1 MGNLESDHLILK
13 FEKALKEKF
22 SLFFDVD
29 EFEQIAD
36 YYLETGQLHHALI
49 AIDMGGEQHPH
60 AITFAVKRARYYVAA
75 HQLDQAEEAIESAEN
90 IAPNHPDLDWARG
103 QLFMR
108 QGKHQKAIKAL
119 KNALQNTEDQF
130 PIQGHLAS
138 LYTAIGEFSHAI
150 KVLKAMLREEP
161 KDDHLLYMLA
171 ANFDMDNKDEK
182 STEWFRTYLDQY
194 PYSETGWYHLGA
206 ALFRLESFDK
216 ALEAFEYALLID
228 EKFTAAHFDTGRI
241 LEELRQYPESIKS
254 YKNALKSEQNGY
266 TFYRLGICYQLNSQI
281 PEATEALKLA
291 IKQDEDL
298 DEAWIELAII
308 YGEGQRLFEAIEHVK
323 KALSLD
329 PENPDYYLIA
339 YDLYH
344 RLGLFIEAEK
354 MLRMILKS
362 LRTEEPKGLFEYVK
376 TLQKIN
382 QDSAA
387 KEVIKMGLERYPES
401 IDMSAIECGFMM
413 GLENENKLAAE
424 LISNGQLQ
432 YSKEFKEILLR
443 YYPGLESDPR
453 LSH

>member
-13 FEKALKEKF
+13 FEKALKEKS

-60 AITFAVKRARYYVAA
+60 ATTFAVKRARYFVAA
-75 HQLDQAEEAIESAEN
+75 HQLDQAEEAIESAES

-108 QGKHQKAIKAL
+108 QGKHQEAIKAL
-119 KNALQNTEDQF
+119 KHALQNSEDQF

-138 LYTAIGEFSHAI
+138 LYTAIGEFNHAI

-182 STEWFRTYLDQY
+182 SIEWFRTYLEQY
-194 PYSETGWYHLGA
+194 PYSETAWYHLGA
-206 ALFRLESFDK
+206 ALFRLEKFNK

-228 EKFTAAHFDTGRI
+228 ENFTAAHFDTGRI
-241 LEELRQYPESIKS
+241 LEELRQYSEAIHS
-254 YKNALKSEQNGY
+254 YKSALESEHNGY
-266 TFYRLGICYQLNSQI
+266 TFYRLGICYQLNGQI

-291 IKQDEDL
+291 VKQDEDL

-344 RLGLFIEAEK
+344 KLGLFIEAEK
-354 MLRMILKS
+354 MLKMVLKS
-362 LRTEEPKGLFEYVK
+362 LKTEEPKGLFEYIK

-382 QDSAA
+382 QNSAA

-401 IDMSAIECGFMM
+401 VDMHAIECGFIM
-413 GLENENKLAAE
+413 GLENENILAKK
-424 LISNGQLQ
+424 LISNGQLE
-432 YSKEFKEILLR
+432 YAKVFKETLIG
-443 YYPGLESDPR
+443 YYPGLETDPR
-453 LSH
+453 LMH